1 MYFFI
6 TCKFLFGTFAY
17 FVLSLQ
23 ENSTIMAFNTFWKSN
38 TAFVLK
44 MFALAAVVI
53 LVIYFAIFV
62 WLDSYTQHGIEVEVP
77 DVCGMY
83 TSEAEVMLAE
93 QQLHI
98 QVIDSTYSKKVP
110 YGSIVEQNPRAGA
123 KAKHGRSIYVIVNA
137 KMQRL
142 VPIPELKDMSHR
154 QAQAA
159 LQSLGFVVD
168 TVLYEPSEFRGLVLD
183 VRQNGVSV
191 SAGSRLPEGMKLQLI
206 IGQGNGTEQ
215 IPVPNLIGKT
225 LDEART
231 LLLESRLVIGALN
244 YAEPQ
249 VDHVDETYYIYQQEP
264 AEGAMILEGSRIDL
278 SLSIDATK
286 QATVQEE
293 EEEDDF
299 F

>member
-1 MYFFI
+1 MDF
-6 TCKFLFGTFAY
+6 KK
-17 FVLSLQ
+17 
-23 ENSTIMAFNTFWKSN
+23 FWKSN

-44 MFALAAVVI
+44 MFALAAGVI
-53 LVIYFAIFV
+53 LVIYFSIFV

-93 QQLHI
+93 QQLQV

-110 YGSIVEQNPRAGA
+110 FGTIVEQNPQAGA
-123 KAKHGRSIYVIVNA
+123 KTKHGRSIYVIVNA
-137 KMQRL
+137 KMHRL
-142 VPIPELKDMSHR
+142 VPVPELKDMSHR

-159 LQSLGFVVD
+159 LQSLGLVVD

-183 VRQNGVSV
+183 VRQNGVSIA
-191 SAGSRLPEGMKLQLI
+191 AGSRLPEGTNVQLI

-225 LDEART
+225 LEEART
-231 LLLESRLVIGALN
+231 ILLDSRLVIGALN

-249 VDHVDETYYIYQQEP
+249 VDNIDEIYYIYQQEP
-264 AEGAMILEGSRIDL
+264 AQGAIILEGSRIDL
-278 SLSIDATK
+278 SLSLDIDK
-286 QATVQEE
+286 KATVQEE
-293 EEEDDF
+293 DEEDF